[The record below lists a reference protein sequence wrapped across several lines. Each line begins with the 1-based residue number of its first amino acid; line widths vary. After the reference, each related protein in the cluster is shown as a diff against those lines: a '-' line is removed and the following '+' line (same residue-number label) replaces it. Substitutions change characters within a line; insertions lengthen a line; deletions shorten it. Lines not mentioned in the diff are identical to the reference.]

1 MNSLFHLS
9 LMTAEEHGFIKTYEG
24 QYGIDFQKD
33 KISLSIERLEDEAVF
48 VKGRKRP
55 RYFGSRIQSIE
66 ELKEFFA
73 GL

>member
-1 MNSLFHLS
+1 MNNLFNSSFAL
-9 LMTAEEHGFIKTYEG
+9 AEANGFEKTFEG

-33 KISLSIERLEDEAVF
+33 DISLSIEKSEDGTVF
-48 VKGRKRP
+48 IKGRKRP

-66 ELKEFFA
+66 ELKEFFS